1 VTSVVI
7 CAYTTKRW
15 DQLQAAVESVACQ
28 SGDVEIVIVV
38 DHDDDLLDMCVA
50 KWPNHRVVPNQ
61 FAQGLSGARNT
72 GVSHTTGEV
81 IAFLDDDAIAERGWL
96 DVLTAGFAE
105 QSVGGV
111 GGHVKPA
118 WAAVPPRWLPPEFW
132 WVVGCSYVGLPTE
145 VREVRNPIG
154 ANMAFTR
161 SVFEHVGGF
170 REEIG
175 RVGTI
180 PLGCEETE
188 LSIRAHA
195 AGFSIWYVPTAIVHH
210 AVPAE
215 RLTLRYFLRR
225 CYAEGLSKALV
236 SALAGRTDGL
246 ASERAYVTRTLPGAV
261 RGGLAQMVGGPARID
276 GLRRAAAV
284 IAGLLSA
291 SAGFV
296 QGAVVHRRRQASLG
310 SAPTIPWVLHIRD

>member
-1 VTSVVI
+1 MTSVVI

-15 DQLQAAVESVACQ
+15 DQLQAAVESVAGQ
-28 SGDVEIVIVV
+28 SSDVEIVVV
-38 DHDDDLLDMCVA
+38 IDHDDDLLDMCVQ
-50 KWPNHRVVPNQ
+50 KWPNHRVVANQ

-72 GVSHTTGEV
+72 GVSHTTGQI

-96 DVLTAGFAE
+96 DALTAGFA
-105 QSVGGV
+105 QGSVGGV
-111 GGHVKPA
+111 GGQVTPS
-118 WAAVPPRWLPPEFW
+118 WAAAPPSWLLPEFW

-145 VREVRNPIG
+145 AREVRNPIG

-188 LSIRAHA
+188 FSIRARA
-195 AGFSIWYVPTAIVHH
+195 AGFTVWYLPAAIVHH
-210 AVPAE
+210 SVPAE

-236 SALAGRTDGL
+236 SALAGRSDGL

-261 RGGLAQMVGGPARID
+261 GRSLAQVVGGPARVD

-291 SAGFV
+291 SVGYV
-296 QGAVVHRRRQASLG
+296 QGAVAHRRRQASLG
-310 SAPTIPWVLHIRD
+310 PAPTIPWVLHIRD

>member
-15 DQLQAAVESVACQ
+15 DQLQAAVESVAGQ
-28 SGDVEIVIVV
+28 SADVVIVV

-50 KWPNHRVVPNQ
+50 RWPNHRVVPNQ

-81 IAFLDDDAIAERGWL
+81 IAFLDDDAIAEGGWL
-96 DVLTAGFAE
+96 DVLTAGFAAP
-105 QSVGGV
+105 SVGGV

-118 WAAVPPRWLPPEFW
+118 WAATPPSWLPPEFW

-145 VREVRNPIG
+145 AREVRNPIG

-161 SVFEHVGGF
+161 SVFERVGGF

-188 LSIRAHA
+188 LSIRARA

-210 AVPAE
+210 SVPAE

-236 SALAGRTDGL
+236 SALAGRTAGL

-261 RGGLAQMVGGPARID
+261 RGGLAQLLVGPARND

-310 SAPTIPWVLHIRD
+310 PAPTIPWALHIRD

>member
-1 VTSVVI
+1 MTSVVI

-15 DQLQAAVESVACQ
+15 EQLQAAVESVAGQ
-28 SGDVEIVIVV
+28 SADVEIVIVV
-38 DHDDDLLDMCVA
+38 DHDDVLLDMCVA
-50 KWPNHRVVPNQ
+50 TWPNHRVVPNQ

-81 IAFLDDDAIAERGWL
+81 IAFLDDDAFAESGWL
-96 DVLTAGFAE
+96 DALTAGLAQ

-111 GGHVKPA
+111 GGHVTPVF
-118 WAAVPPRWLPPEFW
+118 AAAPPSWLPPEFW

-145 VREVRNPIG
+145 AREVRNPIG

-188 LSIRAHA
+188 LSIRARA
-195 AGFSIWYVPTAIVHH
+195 DGFSIWYLPTAIVHH
-210 AVPAE
+210 SVPAE

-236 SALAGRTDGL
+236 SALAGRADGL

-261 RGGLAQMVGGPARID
+261 RVALVQAVRGPARID

-296 QGAVVHRRRQASLG
+296 QGAVAHRRRQASLG
-310 SAPTIPWVLHIRD
+310 PAPTIPWVVHIRD

>member
-15 DQLQAAVESVACQ
+15 DQLQAAVESVAGQ
-28 SGDVEIVIVV
+28 SSNVEIVIVV
-38 DHDDDLLDMCVA
+38 DHDDDLLDMCVD
-50 KWPNHRVVPNQ
+50 KWPHHRVVPNR

-72 GVSHTTGEV
+72 GVSYTTGEV
-81 IAFLDDDAIAERGWL
+81 IAFLDDDAVAESGWL
-96 DVLTAGFAE
+96 DALTAGFADE
-105 QSVGGV
+105 SVGGV

-118 WAAVPPRWLPPEFW
+118 WAAAPPSWLPPEFW
-132 WVVGCSYVGLPTE
+132 WVVGCSYVGLPIE
-145 VREVRNPIG
+145 AREVRNPIG

-188 LSIRAHA
+188 FSIRARA
-195 AGFSIWYVPTAIVHH
+195 AGFTVWYLPTAIVHH
-210 AVPAE
+210 SVPAE

-246 ASERAYVTRTLPGAV
+246 ASERAYATRTLPHAV
-261 RGGLAQMVGGPARID
+261 RGGLAQAVRGPARID

-291 SAGFV
+291 SVGYV
-296 QGAVVHRRRQASLG
+296 QGAVAHRRRQASLG
-310 SAPTIPWVLHIRD
+310 PAPTIPWVLHIRD

>member
-15 DQLQAAVESVACQ
+15 DQLQAAVESVAGQ
-28 SGDVEIVIVV
+28 SADVEIVIVV

-50 KWPNHRVVPNQ
+50 EWPQHRVVANQ

-81 IAFLDDDAIAERGWL
+81 IAFLDDDAVAESGWL
-96 DVLTAGFAE
+96 DVLTAGFAAP
-105 QSVGGV
+105 SVGGV

-118 WAAVPPRWLPPEFW
+118 WTVTPPRWLPPEFW
-132 WVVGCSYVGLPTE
+132 WVVGCSYVGLPTDA
-145 VREVRNPIG
+145 REIRNPIG

-161 SVFEHVGGF
+161 SVFEQVGGF

-188 LSIRAHA
+188 FSIRARA
-195 AGFSIWYVPTAIVHH
+195 AGFSVWYHPTATVLHS
-210 AVPAE
+210 VPAE
-215 RLTLRYFLRR
+215 RLTPRYFLRR

-236 SALAGRTDGL
+236 SALAGRSDGL
-246 ASERAYVTRTLPGAV
+246 ASERAYATRTLPRAVGGALAQAV
-261 RGGLAQMVGGPARID
+261 RGPARID

-296 QGAVVHRRRQASLG
+296 RGTMAHRRRQASLG
-310 SAPTIPWVLHIRD
+310 PAPTIPWALHIRD